1 MYLLLQP
8 GQPLDDPAAAA
19 ERETLRPRSTN
30 PHGACSPAMMAGAM
44 GAAVLAI
51 VASAFYVYVRGAA
64 SGADGED
71 PVAAEESPLDPSDI
85 PVV

>member
-1 MYLLLQP
+1 MQP

-44 GAAVLAI
+44 GAAVLAV

-64 SGADGED
+64 SAASGGEE
-71 PVAAEESPLDPSDI
+71 AEEPPLDPSDI

>member
-1 MYLLLQP
+1 MYLPLQP
-8 GQPLDDPAAAA
+8 GQPLDDPAASA
-19 ERETLRPRSTN
+19 ERETLRPRSSN

-64 SGADGED
+64 SAASGGEE
-71 PVAAEESPLDPSDI
+71 AEEPPLDPSDI

>member
-1 MYLLLQP
+1 MYLSLQP

-19 ERETLRPRSTN
+19 ERETLRPRSSN

-64 SGADGED
+64 SAASGGEE
-71 PVAAEESPLDPSDI
+71 AEEPPLDPSDI

>member
-1 MYLLLQP
+1 MQP
-8 GQPLDDPAAAA
+8 GQAPDDAAAAA

-64 SGADGED
+64 NGEEV
-71 PVAAEESPLDPSDI
+71 PMAAEEPPLDPSDI

>member
-1 MYLLLQP
+1 MFRLSQQFQIQP
-8 GQPLDDPAAAA
+8 GDALDAAAAA

-51 VASAFYVYVRGAA
+51 VASAFYVYARG
-64 SGADGED
+64 SADEA
-71 PVAAEESPLDPSDI
+71 PMAEEPPLDPSDI

>member
-1 MYLLLQP
+1 
-8 GQPLDDPAAAA
+8 
-19 ERETLRPRSTN
+19 
-30 PHGACSPAMMAGAM
+30 MMAGAM

-64 SGADGED
+64 SAADGEEA
-71 PVAAEESPLDPSDI
+71 PMATEEPPLDPSDI

>member
-1 MYLLLQP
+1 MYRLLQP

-44 GAAVLAI
+44 GAAVLAV

-64 SGADGED
+64 SSAAADGEEA
-71 PVAAEESPLDPSDI
+71 PEPPLDPSDI